1 MKKLLMVM
9 ALAGMTAT
17 GFAQE
22 APVQKHS
29 VATNSFWSNW
39 FIQAGANWNAWYSD
53 QEHGAGNSNSPIEDF
68 RSHVG
73 ASVAVG
79 KWFTP
84 GIGLRTKINGIWGK
98 TVLDN
103 ETSKSNKYWTAN
115 EQVLFNLS
123 NLICG
128 YNEKRI
134 WNLIPFAGGGITRN
148 MSYNTYAM
156 QLGVGVLNTFR
167 VSPKLAVNLEL
178 GWDCLEGDAD
188 GIDKTNGNRGWD
200 SHDNRLYAEIGLTY
214 NLGKATWSRTPDVDA
229 INAQHQAEVDALNA
243 QVNELRN
250 RKPEVVEKIVEK
262 RVEVPAAHH
271 DVCVSDLVFVAFAQG
286 KANLTKEDM
295 KALDAIKKGA
305 HVQIVGTASPEGSKA
320 INDRLSQARADV
332 VAKYLKGRG
341 VIVDEATGKG
351 VQGVTSNRLAI
362 VYVK

>member
-22 APVQKHS
+22 APVQKYS

-39 FIQAGANWNAWYSD
+39 FIQAGAQWNAWYSG
-53 QEHGAGNSNSPIEDF
+53 QEHGSSNSKSPLEGF
-68 RSHVG
+68 RSNVG
-73 ASVAVG
+73 ASLAVG

-84 GIGLRTKINGIWGK
+84 GLGLRTKINGVWGK
-98 TVLDN
+98 TVLGDN
-103 ETSKSNKYWTAN
+103 NSESTKYWTAN

-134 WNLIPFAGGGITRN
+134 WNLIPFVGGGITRN
-148 MSYNTYAM
+148 MTYNTYAM

-178 GWDCLEGDAD
+178 GWDRLEGDAD
-188 GIDKTNGNRGWD
+188 GIDISDGNRGWD
-200 SHDNRLYAEIGLTY
+200 SHDNRLYAEVGLTY
-214 NLGKATWSRTPDVDA
+214 NLGKATWNRTPDVDA
-229 INAQHQAEVDALNA
+229 INAQHQSEVDALNA
-243 QVNELRN
+243 QINELRN

-262 RVEVPAAHH
+262 RVEVPSTNT
-271 DVCVSDLVFVAFAQG
+271 VSVSDLIFVTFAQG
-286 KANLTKEDM
+286 KASLTSAAK
-295 KALDAIKKGA
+295 KALDAVKEGA
-305 HVQIVGTASPEGSKA
+305 HVQIVGTASPEGSKQV
-320 INDRLSQARADV
+320 NDRLSQARADV
-332 VAKYLKGRG
+332 VAKYLKNRG
-341 VIVDEATGKG
+341 VKVDEATGKG

>member
-1 MKKLLMVM
+1 
-9 ALAGMTAT
+9 
-17 GFAQE
+17 
-22 APVQKHS
+22 
-29 VATNSFWSNW
+29 
-39 FIQAGANWNAWYSD
+39 
-53 QEHGAGNSNSPIEDF
+53 
-68 RSHVG
+68 
-73 ASVAVG
+73 
-79 KWFTP
+79 
-84 GIGLRTKINGIWGK
+84 
-98 TVLDN
+98 
-103 ETSKSNKYWTAN
+103 
-115 EQVLFNLS
+115 
-123 NLICG
+123 
-128 YNEKRI
+128 
-134 WNLIPFAGGGITRN
+134 
-148 MSYNTYAM
+148 MS
-156 QLGVGVLNTFR
+156 FR

-178 GWDCLEGDAD
+178 GWDRLEGDAD

>member
-39 FIQAGANWNAWYSD
+39 FIQAGANWNAWYSG

-178 GWDCLEGDAD
+178 GWDRLEGDAD
-188 GIDKTNGNRGWD
+188 GIDKSNGKRGWD

-271 DVCVSDLVFVAFAQG
+271 DVCVSDLVFVTFAQG
-286 KANLTKEDM
+286 KSALTNDAK
-295 KALDAIKKGA
+295 KALDAVKEGS
-305 HVQIVGTASPEGSKA
+305 HVQVVGTASPEGSKE

-351 VQGVTSNRLAI
+351 VQGTTSNRLAI